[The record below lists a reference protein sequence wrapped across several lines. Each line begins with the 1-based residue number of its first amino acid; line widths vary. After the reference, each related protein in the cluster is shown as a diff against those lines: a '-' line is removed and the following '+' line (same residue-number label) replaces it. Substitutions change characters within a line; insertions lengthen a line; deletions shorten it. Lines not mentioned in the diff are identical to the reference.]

1 MHAGWLGLPFTQ
13 VEDDEEEWVD
23 YVDWTA
29 LAASTGA
36 ASTCTGAA

>member
-1 MHAGWLGLPFTQ
+1 V
-13 VEDDEEEWVD
+13 VEEEEEWVD

-36 ASTCTGAA
+36 ASTTTGAA